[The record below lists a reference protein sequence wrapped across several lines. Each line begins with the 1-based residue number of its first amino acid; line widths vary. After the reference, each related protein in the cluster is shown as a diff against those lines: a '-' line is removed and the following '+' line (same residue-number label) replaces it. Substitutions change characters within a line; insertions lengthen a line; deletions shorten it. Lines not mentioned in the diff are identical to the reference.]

1 MRSLSLNRKLITGG
15 VIAMLIPMLTI
26 GGFIIMRTTGSLT
39 DLSERMS
46 VDTVEKL
53 GKTVRTIVDME
64 LTQAKALSALRVIP
78 ELCAK
83 VGEKG
88 PDSAREQIDA
98 LNKDLSGVIKQ
109 LGDKYVGI
117 YITDARGKS
126 FAGVKSDGDTK
137 AYQTMDISDRE
148 YFKAAKQDGKPSI
161 APIVKGKT
169 ASEPVMI
176 VYVPI
181 KTASGQFAGL
191 LGIASKI
198 DVLVDIVANTK
209 VGDSGY
215 SFLVDETGNIIAHP
229 DRKLILELNMAKT
242 PGLEHLAQKMMG
254 QEKAAVAWSYQGQ
267 PKIGHVAPVGIRGWS
282 IGVVQPMEE
291 FMSATTG
298 FRNQAALIGL
308 VLLAVALIAVYLF
321 GRSTTR
327 PISRAA
333 KGLSDSSYLLAGAA
347 AQISSTSRQLA
358 EGASQ
363 QAASIEETSSSLEE
377 MAAMTKQ
384 NADNAGQANL
394 LMREATDVIGKA
406 NEAMGRLTNSM
417 VEISKASEDTQKII
431 RTIDEIAF
439 QTNLLAL
446 NAAVEAARA
455 REAGAGFA
463 VVADEVRN
471 LAMRAA
477 EAAKNT
483 AGLIEGTVTRVKEG
497 SKIVEGTNNEFRKT
511 VQIVSKSGELVGE
524 IAAASQEQASGI
536 EQIGKAVDNMNKV
549 TQQTSASAEESA
561 SASAEMNSQAEKIKG
576 FVVALTTLVDG
587 KGETQHGW
595 NSPADAENK
604 RKAAGVVIGQPEKT
618 GLPVSQKPPR
628 PKGKSPKEVIP
639 FDKNNFDEF

>member
-1 MRSLSLNRKLITGG
+1 MRSLSLNRKLIIGG

-39 DLSERMS
+39 DLSQKMS

-64 LTQAKALSALRVIP
+64 LTQAKGLSALRVIP

-98 LNKDLSGVIKQ
+98 LNKDLYGVIKQ

-148 YFKAAKQDGKPSI
+148 YFKAAKQDGKPNI

-191 LGIASKI
+191 LGVASKI

-215 SFLVDETGNIIAHP
+215 SFLVDETGSIIAHP

-242 PGLEHLAQKMMG
+242 PGLEQLAQKMMG

-267 PKIGHVAPVGIRGWS
+267 SKIGHIAPAGIRGWS
-282 IGVVQPMEE
+282 IGVIQPMEE

-333 KGLSDSSYLLAGAA
+333 RGLSDSSYLLAGAA

-406 NEAMGRLTNSM
+406 NEAMSRLTNSM

-455 REAGAGFA
+455 GEAGAGFA

-497 SKIVEGTNNEFRKT
+497 SRIVEGTNNEFRKT

-536 EQIGKAVDNMNKV
+536 EQISKAVDNMNKV

-604 RKAAGVVIGQPEKT
+604 RKPAGQVIGQQEKT